1 MSARRD
7 CRCVRDEAC
16 FCLPLTSADMPL
28 IHQDVPNRLSDLAL
42 YASLVATAVITLNVL
57 LVKLAR
63 KISFRRS
70 RSRPVLR
77 WELPER

>member
-1 MSARRD
+1 
-7 CRCVRDEAC
+7 
-16 FCLPLTSADMPL
+16 MPL

-42 YASLVATAVITLNVL
+42 YASLVATTVITLNVL

-70 RSRPVLR
+70 RSRSVLR
-77 WELPER
+77 WDLPDR

>member
-1 MSARRD
+1 
-7 CRCVRDEAC
+7 
-16 FCLPLTSADMPL
+16 MPL

-70 RSRPVLR
+70 RSRSVLR
-77 WELPER
+77 